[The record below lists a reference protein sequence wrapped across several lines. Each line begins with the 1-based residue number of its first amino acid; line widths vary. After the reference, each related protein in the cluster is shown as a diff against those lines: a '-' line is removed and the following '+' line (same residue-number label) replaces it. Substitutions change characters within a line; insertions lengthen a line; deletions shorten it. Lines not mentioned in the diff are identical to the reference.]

1 MPKKQ
6 NASDRA
12 MVLASEGRDARREVN
27 FSKIALIVKVFLFR
41 CATCLGGALW
51 L

>member
-1 MPKKQ
+1 MPEKR
-6 NASDRA
+6 NATSRQWIVA
-12 MVLASEGRDARREVN
+12 FKGEARREVN

-51 L
+51 I